1 MPYRYVLS
9 PLALQDLDDIIDWY
23 QTGKAK
29 TASRFLLE
37 FFNRLD
43 LICANPRINRRSY
56 LLFRK
61 MPLTVFPYQII
72 YLIDDSRKRLFV
84 ATIWHKKRNPKTLR
98 ELLRTI

>member
-1 MPYRYVLS
+1 MLYKYVLS
-9 PLALQDLDDIIDWY
+9 LVALQDLDEIIDWY
-23 QTGKAK
+23 QAHKGK

-37 FFNRLD
+37 FFNRLE

-61 MPLTVFPYQII
+61 MPLSIFPYYIV

-84 ATIWHKKRNPKTLR
+84 ATIWHKNRNPKTLR
-98 ELLRTI
+98 ELLRTV